1 MKKTLS
7 QHPLVKMAPSQW
19 AKLCDARRAYEIRKA
34 LRETGAVLNSTATP
48 QSVTLPGS

>member
-19 AKLCDARRAYEIRKA
+19 AKLCDARRLYEIRKA
-34 LRETGAVLNSTATP
+34 LREACGALNS
-48 QSVTLPGS
+48 LPVR